1 MFLGATFLIYF
12 MVFAMP
18 GDPIAALFGD
28 RPPAPG
34 VIEQIREQYHLD
46 EPFIVQYF
54 YYLAGIFQ
62 GDFGVTYSGQ
72 SVNDV
77 LARTFPVTIR
87 LALLAIFFE
96 MVAGIFVGLV
106 CGLRKGGI
114 FDATGLGVSLV
125 LISLP
130 IFVIGF
136 VAQYFLAIQLGWF
149 SPTVG
154 AGAPLED
161 LILPALVLASI
172 SFAQIVRL
180 TRASVIDTASLDFV
194 RTAYSKGL
202 TRRRIVPVHV
212 LRNSLIPV
220 ITYLGTDFG
229 TLLVGA
235 TVTEGIFNV
244 PGVGDTL
251 FQAILRGEGPTDRV
265 LRHRHGALYLIVNLL
280 IDLSTPCSTRG
291 SAMPDIDTTTS
302 KPRPE
307 HFVAPLEETPLDAI
321 DAIKAEG
328 KPSNLWIDAWH
339 DLRQRPMFWIS
350 LGDHPHHRVHRPV
363 PRPVHARAAEREL
376 PARQQQRRARP
387 RGTRSG
393 SPARAATSG
402 RASCTARRRRSPSA
416 SS

>member
-1 MFLGATFLIYF
+1 MLWYTGKRLLQVIPVLLGATFLIYF

-18 GDPIAALFGD
+18 GDPIAALYGD

-34 VIEQIREQYHLD
+34 VIEQIREQYHLND
-46 EPFIVQYF
+46 PFIVQYF

-96 MVAGIFVGLV
+96 MTAGVFVGLV
-106 CGLRKGGI
+106 RGLRKGGI

-130 IFVIGF
+130 IFVVGF

-180 TRASVIDTASLDFV
+180 TRSSVIETASLDFV

-202 TRRRIVPVHV
+202 TRRRIVPVHI

-244 PGVGDTL
+244 PGVGRTL
-251 FQAILRGEGPTDRV
+251 FQAILRGEGPTIVSFVTVMV
-265 LRHRHGALYLIVNLL
+265 LLYLVVNLV
-280 IDLSTPCSTRG
+280 IDLLY
-291 SAMPDIDTTTS
+291 AVLD
-302 KPRPE
+302 PRIRY
-307 HFVAPLEETPLDAI
+307 A
-321 DAIKAEG
+321 
-328 KPSNLWIDAWH
+328 
-339 DLRQRPMFWIS
+339 
-350 LGDHPHHRVHRPV
+350 
-363 PRPVHARAAEREL
+363 
-376 PARQQQRRARP
+376 
-387 RGTRSG
+387 
-393 SPARAATSG
+393 
-402 RASCTARRRRSPSA
+402 
-416 SS
+416 